1 MHDMSRDF
9 WKDFKDHYT
18 EIPSVYQHDVPDWEN
33 GLVLIGNQ
41 YILLI
46 CQGMELTPSCD
57 LQVFILDK
65 EKVKALTLEDF
76 KKCLVS
82 ETYDGETEDDYNTLQ
97 AIVYSGEETEF
108 FGEIFFKYYDAF
120 RKTIIEAK
128 RYNEVEQT
136 TLDCIEG

>member
-1 MHDMSRDF
+1 MHDMGLEF
-9 WKDFKDHYT
+9 WKDFPQYT
-18 EIPSVYQHDVPDWEN
+18 AIPSVYQHDVEDWEN

-46 CQGMELTPSCD
+46 CQGMESTPSCD

-76 KKCLVS
+76 KNCMVA
-82 ETYDGETEDDYNTLQ
+82 ECYDGETEDDYKTLQ
-97 AIVYSGEETEF
+97 QILYNAEKTEC

-128 RYNEVEQT
+128 RYNEVEG
-136 TLDCIEG
+136 DGNG

>member
-18 EIPSVYQHDVPDWEN
+18 EIPSVYQHDVEDWEN

-46 CQGMELTPSCD
+46 CQGMESTPSCD

-76 KKCLVS
+76 QKCLVS

-128 RYNEVEQT
+128 SYNEIKE
-136 TLDCIEG
+136 DD